1 MPNTHLL
8 LARSGSVYEEYLPW
22 GDDRLENGSDAIY
35 LYDTANQLVDF
46 VEYSDSTPWPELAD
60 AGGSSLE
67 LLNPSFDN
75 AEAAN
80 WQSSLYVGGTPSEQ
94 NFIPIYGCTDV
105 NACNYI
111 SNANV
116 DDNSCEYPEENF
128 NCLGE
133 CLVEVDCQGECGGQA
148 ILDDCGVCNGSGENC
163 VEGCLDSLAT
173 NFNSSATL
181 DDGSCF
187 YAGPNY
193 PLWDQNFDSIFDN
206 FNDYEFSMSI
216 TSLVYIEGTSV
227 LGENDMLA
235 AFVGDEL

>member
-22 GDDRLENGSDAIY
+22 GDERLENGSDAIY
-35 LYDTANQLVDF
+35 LYDTANQLVDY

-67 LLNPSFDN
+67 LLDPSFDN
-75 AEAAN
+75 AEATN

-116 DDNSCEYPEENF
+116 DDNSCEYPEK
-128 NCLGE
+128 L
-133 CLVEVDCQGECGGQA
+133 
-148 ILDDCGVCNGSGENC
+148 
-163 VEGCLDSLAT
+163 
-173 NFNSSATL
+173 
-181 DDGSCF
+181 
-187 YAGPNY
+187 
-193 PLWDQNFDSIFDN
+193 
-206 FNDYEFSMSI
+206 
-216 TSLVYIEGTSV
+216 
-227 LGENDMLA
+227 
-235 AFVGDEL
+235 